1 MYKLYLEAKQT
12 SVKVK
17 KNKHEKKMKVDEWP
31 SEATSSVR
39 VELPLGWAR
48 LRKVASHSFVGG

>member
-1 MYKLYLEAKQT
+1 MTCVTKINLLLK
-12 SVKVK
+12 K
-17 KNKHEKKMKVDEWP
+17 KNKKHKQEKKMKVDEWP

>member
-17 KNKHEKKMKVDEWP
+17 KNKHEKLLIATHLKMV
-31 SEATSSVR
+31 S
-39 VELPLGWAR
+39 
-48 LRKVASHSFVGG
+48 